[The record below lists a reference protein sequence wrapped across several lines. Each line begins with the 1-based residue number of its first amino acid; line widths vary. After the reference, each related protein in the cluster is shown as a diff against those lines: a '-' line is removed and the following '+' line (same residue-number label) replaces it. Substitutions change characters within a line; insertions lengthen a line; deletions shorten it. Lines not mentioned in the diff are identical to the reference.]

1 MTVCQQSRAAAALSG
16 NGRRSLQQALP
27 LSENEKQSSSSRPSR
42 RPPPPPPPAESSSS
56 SSRRLPMAS
65 SRPLATTYWVHSDSF
80 GILSGSIW

>member
-42 RPPPPPPPAESSSS
+42 RPSPPAESSSS

>member
-42 RPPPPPPPAESSSS
+42 RPPPPP
-56 SSRRLPMAS
+56 SRRRRRRVVYQWPRLGRWRPPTGCTQI
-65 SRPLATTYWVHSDSF
+65 PLAFSRGAF
-80 GILSGSIW
+80 GD

>member
-42 RPPPPPPPAESSSS
+42 RPPP
-56 SSRRLPMAS
+56 RRVVVVVVAS
-65 SRPLATTYWVHSDSF
+65 STNGLV
-80 GILSGSIW
+80 